1 MTGSY
6 FESCLR
12 LYAEVDLSRM
22 CLHKSVLL
30 CIGATSVTS
39 ATGAT
44 NATGATSDGG
54 VVAGV
59 VGGVVGGL
67 LLIIIVLVVVVI
79 VMATISSRRKVLG
92 K

>member
-1 MTGSY
+1 MTGNY

-12 LYAEVDLSRM
+12 LYAEVDLSWI

-30 CIGATSVTS
+30 C
-39 ATGAT
+39 
-44 NATGATSDGG
+44 TGATSDGG

-67 LLIIIVLVVVVI
+67 LLIIIILMVVVI